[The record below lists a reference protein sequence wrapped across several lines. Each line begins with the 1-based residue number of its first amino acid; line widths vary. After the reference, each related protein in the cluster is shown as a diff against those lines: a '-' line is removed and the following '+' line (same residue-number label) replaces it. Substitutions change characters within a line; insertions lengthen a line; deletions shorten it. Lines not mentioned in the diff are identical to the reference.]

1 MRAARATWVV
11 AALALCLP
19 LAVLAQEY
27 RELNV
32 KKGRL
37 AGDQYLA
44 GTTVDVHGSVEGDL
58 TMAALQ
64 AGLDGTVSGDVNAA
78 GLLVHVGGVVGD
90 DVRALGGKVIVQ
102 GWVGDGL
109 LVAGGE
115 ISLTRGTRVGG
126 NAILGGRRIVDL
138 GDVAGNLDAAGAYV
152 EIDGDVTG
160 VARIRS
166 DDVVIGPRA
175 RLRGDLVVTGARP
188 PRIADGAVV
197 GGKVTVV
204 APSPR
209 TLGAWV
215 VAAARAALMQ
225 IGMLLLAWAWLAL
238 APGLARDAVAME
250 WRSPWFAETLG
261 IAAVF
266 GLPLASVLLALTVVG
281 IPVAIGTG
289 FRLDPPRAGRLLLD
303 GALPGGLASTQD
315 EAPGGFPAPGGAAAL
330 DAFGAAPAAAGRGT
344 AVGRLGGDGGFGPG
358 RSRRGGARGPAG
370 SRARARQPC
379 TARPSLR
386 MKSISGASRGPRAA
400 AARSSRSCPALAGEK
415 STTSTCGLVRQ
426 NR

>member
-1 MRAARATWVV
+1 MTPGDAVRLAAV
-11 AALALCLP
+11 LALCGP
-19 LAVLAQEY
+19 AAGLAQEY
-27 RELNV
+27 QELNV

-37 AGDQYLA
+37 VGDQILA
-44 GTTVDVHGSVEGDL
+44 GATVDVHGSVEGDL

-64 AGLDGTVSGDVNAA
+64 AGLDGTVSGDVTAA

-90 DVRALGGKVIVQ
+90 DVRALGGRVIVQ

-115 ISLTRGTRVGG
+115 VSLARGTRVGG

-138 GDVAGNLDAAGAYV
+138 GDVAGNLEAAGSYV
-152 EIDGDVTG
+152 EIDGDVAG

-209 TLGAWV
+209 TLGEWG
-215 VAAARAALMQ
+215 VAAARAALVQ
-225 IGMLLLAWAWLAL
+225 IGMLLLALAWMAL
-238 APGLARDAVAME
+238 APALARDAAAME

-261 IAAVF
+261 VAAVF

-281 IPVAIGTG
+281 IPAAIGLGSAWILLVLAGYSSTALCLG
-289 FRLDPPRAGRLLLD
+289 GWMRGRTRRWPDPPRTGERMLWTLAALLLLRVAGELPWIGWLVTA
-303 GALPGGLASTQD
+303 GAVLA
-315 EAPGGFPAPGGAAAL
+315 GAGAVARAAQL
-330 DAFGAAPAAAGRGT
+330 AHAR
-344 AVGRLGGDGGFGPG
+344 GRLGRAPPG
-358 RSRRGGARGPAG
+358 
-370 SRARARQPC
+370 Q
-379 TARPSLR
+379 
-386 MKSISGASRGPRAA
+386 ASA
-400 AARSSRSCPALAGEK
+400 
-415 STTSTCGLVRQ
+415 
-426 NR
+426 

>member
-1 MRAARATWVV
+1 M
-11 AALALCLP
+11 AALVLCLP
-19 LAVLAQEY
+19 LAALAQEY

-37 AGDQYLA
+37 DGDQYLA
-44 GTTVDVHGSVEGDL
+44 GATVDVHGSVEGDL
-58 TMAALQ
+58 TMAGLQ

-78 GLLVHVGGVVGD
+78 GFLVHVGGVVGD
-90 DVRALGGKVIVQ
+90 DVRAVGGKVIVQ

-138 GDVAGNLDAAGAYV
+138 GDVAGNLDAAGEYV
-152 EIDGDVTG
+152 EIDGDGTG

-166 DDVVIGPRA
+166 DDVVIGPKA
-175 RLRGDLVVTGARP
+175 RLSGDLVVTGARP

-204 APSPR
+204 APTPR
-209 TLGAWV
+209 TLGAWA

-225 IGMLLLAWAWLAL
+225 IGMLLLAWAWMAL
-238 APGLARDAVAME
+238 APALARDAVAME

-289 FRLDPPRAGRLLLD
+289 SAWVLLVLAGYSSTALCLGGWLRRRARRLEKPPRLGERLLWTLSALLLLRLAAELPWVGWVVTV
-303 GALPGGLASTQD
+303 GAVLA
-315 EAPGGFPAPGGAAAL
+315 GAGAVARAAQL
-330 DAFGAAPAAAGRGT
+330 AH
-344 AVGRLGGDGGFGPG
+344 
-358 RSRRGGARGPAG
+358 ARGRVRREPPGPASVG
-370 SRARARQPC
+370 G
-379 TARPSLR
+379 
-386 MKSISGASRGPRAA
+386 MG
-400 AARSSRSCPALAGEK
+400 
-415 STTSTCGLVRQ
+415 
-426 NR
+426 

>member
-1 MRAARATWVV
+1 MIPGRVARRVSV
-11 AALALCLP
+11 LVLCAP

-37 AGDQYLA
+37 DGDQYLA
-44 GTTVDVHGSVEGDL
+44 GATVDVHGSVEGDL
-58 TMAALQ
+58 TMAGLQ

-78 GLLVHVGGVVGD
+78 GFLVHVGGVVGD
-90 DVRALGGKVIVQ
+90 DVRAVGGKVIVQ

-126 NAILGGRRIVDL
+126 NAILGGRRVVDL
-138 GDVAGNLDAAGAYV
+138 GDVAGNLDAAGEYV

-166 DDVVIGPRA
+166 DDVVIGPKA
-175 RLRGDLVVTGARP
+175 RLSGDLVVTGARP

-204 APSPR
+204 APTPR
-209 TLGAWV
+209 TLGAWA

-225 IGMLLLAWAWLAL
+225 IGMLLLAWAWMAL
-238 APGLARDAVAME
+238 APALARDAVAME

-289 FRLDPPRAGRLLLD
+289 SAWVLLVLAGYSSTALCLGGWLRRRARRLAKPPRLGERLLWTLSALLLLRLAAELPWVGWVVTV
-303 GALPGGLASTQD
+303 GAVLA
-315 EAPGGFPAPGGAAAL
+315 GAGAVARAAQL
-330 DAFGAAPAAAGRGT
+330 AH
-344 AVGRLGGDGGFGPG
+344 
-358 RSRRGGARGPAG
+358 ARGRVRREPPGPASVG
-370 SRARARQPC
+370 G
-379 TARPSLR
+379 
-386 MKSISGASRGPRAA
+386 MG
-400 AARSSRSCPALAGEK
+400 
-415 STTSTCGLVRQ
+415 
-426 NR
+426 